1 MKAAFPYATN
11 GNSNLI
17 AAQKGYE
24 VKTLNPTD
32 SMQSMQSLHNASAG
46 PVMTTTQSKI
56 SNNAGPIFIDM
67 PSK

>member
-1 MKAAFPYATN
+1 MKAAFPYASN
-11 GNSNLI
+11 GNSNLLGA
-17 AAQKGYE
+17 AAQKGFE

-46 PVMTTTQSKI
+46 PVMTQTKI